1 MPYSQHR
8 ICLNFHSFIEGSV
21 HAYVIFE
28 HDKFLS
34 LQIKVIIIIIIF
46 DETIAS
52 QHCAAPCRKLPSGV
66 DIREDSMYLVSTQR
80 HQCEPTRSA

>member
-8 ICLNFHSFIEGSV
+8 ICLNFQFSIEGSL

-34 LQIKVIIIIIIF
+34 LQIKAIIIF
-46 DETIAS
+46 DEILAT
-52 QHCAAPCRKLPSGV
+52 PCRKTASGV
-66 DIREDSMYLVSTQR
+66 DIREDSMYLVRTQKR
-80 HQCEPTRSA
+80 QCEPIRSA

>member
-8 ICLNFHSFIEGSV
+8 TCLNFQFSIEGSF

-34 LQIKVIIIIIIF
+34 LQIKAIIIL
-46 DETIAS
+46 DETS
-52 QHCAAPCRKLPSGV
+52 AAPCRKRTSGV
-66 DIREDSMYLVSTQR
+66 DIRENSMYLGRTQKR
-80 HQCEPTRSA
+80 Q

>member
-8 ICLNFHSFIEGSV
+8 ICLNFQFSIEGSF

-34 LQIKVIIIIIIF
+34 LQIKVFIIIF

-52 QHCAAPCRKLPSGV
+52 QHFAAPCRKPPSGV

>member
-8 ICLNFHSFIEGSV
+8 ICLNFQFSIEGSF

-34 LQIKVIIIIIIF
+34 LQIKAIIIF

-52 QHCAAPCRKLPSGV
+52 QHAAAPCRKPPSDV
-66 DIREDSMYLVSTQR
+66 DIREDSMYLVRTQKR
-80 HQCEPTRSA
+80 QCEPIRSA